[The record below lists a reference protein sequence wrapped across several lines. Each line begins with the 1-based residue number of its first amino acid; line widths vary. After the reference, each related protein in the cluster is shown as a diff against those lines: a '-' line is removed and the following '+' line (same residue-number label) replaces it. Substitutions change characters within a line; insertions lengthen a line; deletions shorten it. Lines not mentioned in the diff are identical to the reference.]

1 MILHQKKKKILCILQ
16 KKKPIMFD
24 DSNTDIASTILWI
37 VVVVLFITFVGM
49 FVKRLALT
57 SAEDWSGSEVYDL
70 GADEFDNLVGSKRKV
85 ANLFYAPWCPHCR
98 SLKPLFQKAS
108 SQFPN
113 TIFSMVDCDKHPG
126 CAQKNSVRAFPA
138 CNIYNG
144 GTKTNGFVGGRQSLE
159 ALVAELRKV
168 GCD

>member
-1 MILHQKKKKILCILQ
+1 MM
-16 KKKPIMFD
+16 PD
-24 DSNTDIASTILWI
+24 DSQTDIASIILWI

-57 SAEDWSGSEVYDL
+57 SAESWSGSEVYDL
-70 GADEFDNLVGSKRKV
+70 GEEEFDNLVKSKRKV

-108 SQFPN
+108 KQFPN

-126 CAQKNSVRAFPA
+126 CAQKNSVRAYPA
-138 CNIYNG
+138 CNIYNKG
-144 GTKTNGFVGGRQSLE
+144 ARKNGFVGGRPSLE
-159 ALVAELRKV
+159 ALVAELRKA
-168 GCD
+168 GAN